1 MKILQVHNYYGSEAP
16 SGENIVFE
24 AENLLLTNN
33 GHIVETFNYFSDSIR
48 NKGFLGKTIGAAST
62 PFNPVSLFKIQ
73 KKINDFKP
81 DIIHV
86 HNTFPLLSPS
96 IFYALN
102 SKAAFVLT
110 LHNYR
115 LQCPAAIPM
124 RDGKVC
130 TKCIDNKSVMHSIL
144 FGCYRGS
151 RIATFPLAIKV
162 FLHRILGTWEKK
174 VDAFIALSLFQKNLM
189 IDGGLPREKVFVKPN
204 FYSGNPSTVPFQDRS
219 IDVLFVGRLSREK
232 GILTLIKAWKKW
244 GNHAPN
250 LTIVG
255 EGPLYEII
263 KEEIS
268 GLPIKLT
275 GQLKP
280 KDTEKAI
287 SHAKLVVL
295 PSEWFEGFPMVIR
308 EAFAYG
314 TAAAVSK
321 IGPLPNIVKSG
332 VSGVNFEP
340 GNPNSLLFELKRIWD
355 QPKILQKMGLEAHN
369 IFQKK
374 YSSKSNYD
382 ELLSIYRMATLNKN
396 SLK

>member
-1 MKILQVHNYYGSEAP
+1 M
-16 SGENIVFE
+16 
-24 AENLLLTNN
+24 
-33 GHIVETFNYFSDSIR
+33 
-48 NKGFLGKTIGAAST
+48 
-62 PFNPVSLFKIQ
+62 NPVSLFKIQ
-73 KKINDFKP
+73 KKINEFKP

-96 IFYALN
+96 IFYAFC
-102 SKAAFVLT
+102 SKSAFVLT

-130 TKCIDNKSVMHSIL
+130 TKCIDSKSVMPSIL

-151 RIATFPLAIKV
+151 RIATIPLATKV
-162 FLHRILGTWEKK
+162 FLHRILGTWKKK

-189 IDGGLPREKVFVKPN
+189 IDGGLPRQKVFVKPN
-204 FYSGNPSTVPFQDRS
+204 FYNGNPSIVPFQDRS
-219 IDVLFVGRLSREK
+219 IDVLFVGRLSQEK
-232 GILTLIKAWKKW
+232 GLLTLIKAWKKW

-250 LTIVG
+250 LSIVG
-255 EGPLYEII
+255 EGPLYETI
-263 KEEIS
+263 KEEII

-321 IGPLPNIVKSG
+321 IGPLPNIVESG

-340 GNPNSLLFELKRIWD
+340 GNPNSLLFELKKIWD
-355 QPKILQKMGLEAHN
+355 RPKVLRKMGIEARN
-369 IFQKK
+369 IFEKK

-382 ELLSIYRMATLNKN
+382 ELLSIYRMAILNKKY
-396 SLK
+396 LK